1 MEAEITLGD
10 RVGLV
15 KEDQFIFTQA
25 YTNLPEGFDRGTD
38 IFFFFY
44 HSLDHNNNT
53 AELGQDDLSDMPMT
67 CTSLINEEPFRHT
80 CPALIHPNCVAFVY
94 TQFIHL
100 LILVSG
106 DLTAFVI

>member
-38 IFFFFY
+38 FFFY

-53 AELGQDDLSDMPMT
+53 AELGRDDLSDMYFT
-67 CTSLINEEPFRHT
+67 NK
-80 CPALIHPNCVAFVY
+80 
-94 TQFIHL
+94 
-100 LILVSG
+100 
-106 DLTAFVI
+106 